1 MTAVRTSSAELAIRM
16 ECLLGE
22 GPRWDAGDGSLIFV
36 DVIPG
41 KLHRLRGGREAE
53 PESSLVRTTQLDQPL
68 GAANPVVGG
77 SLVLA
82 MRDGIYLSDADGGQ
96 PRLLVAVEADR
107 PANRMNDAACDPQG
121 RLWAGTMS
129 FEAEPGEGTLYR
141 IDPGGSATAII
152 GGLTISNGLGWSPDG
167 RRMYFIDSPTR
178 RIDVLD
184 FDAEDGTVHDRR
196 CFLDVSDVAGVPDG
210 LTMDTDGGIWV
221 AFWGGA
227 QVRRYR
233 HDAVLTDIVQVPVPQ
248 PTACAFG
255 GPDGQDLYITSA
267 RLGLDQSGLQAAELS
282 GSLFACRPGYQG
294 SAAQAF
300 GTN

>member
-1 MTAVRTSSAELAIRM
+1 
-16 ECLLGE
+16 
-22 GPRWDAGDGSLIFV
+22 
-36 DVIPG
+36 
-41 KLHRLRGGREAE
+41 
-53 PESSLVRTTQLDQPL
+53 
-68 GAANPVVGG
+68 
-77 SLVLA
+77 
-82 MRDGIYLSDADGGQ
+82 MRDGIYLADADGANL
-96 PRLLVAVEADR
+96 RLLASVEAEDTTC
-107 PANRMNDAACDPQG
+107 RMNDAACDPQG

-129 FEAEPGEGTLYR
+129 FEAVPGAGTLYR
-141 IDPGGSATAII
+141 IDPDGTVTAVLHD
-152 GGLTISNGLGWSPDG
+152 LTISNGLGWSPDG

-227 QVRRYR
+227 QVRRYG

-267 RLGLDQSGLQAAELS
+267 RLGLDLAELQAAELS
-282 GSLFACRPGYQG
+282 GSLFVCRPGYQG
-294 SAAQAF
+294 SAARAF
-300 GTN
+300 GSG